1 MVVMEETME
10 TRVAKGTALNSE
22 ERNEK
27 WGVTLSGGSR
37 AGHFS
42 KILSLE
48 TAAMVWASFSNG
60 ERSPSLRISEDLNHP
75 PSGQNHWICKKT
87 TGNGLVLVT
96 ATHCLRP
103 LATVRPG

>member
-27 WGVTLSGGSR
+27 WGVTLGGGSR

-42 KILSLE
+42 KSLSSE
-48 TAAMVWASFSNG
+48 TDNVAMVWTPFSNS
-60 ERSPSLRISEDLNHP
+60 ERSWSLRISETPNHLA
-75 PSGQNHWICKKT
+75 SGQNH
-87 TGNGLVLVT
+87 
-96 ATHCLRP
+96 HH
-103 LATVRPG
+103 